1 MKIQISPVSVFPS
14 TATQVEFLPAEIT
27 FGQSARCQYIL
38 QDADGANL
46 TSAWVE
52 MTPEQYALWADD
64 DSYAVDAFLT
74 NLGLYRSL

>member
-1 MKIQISPVSVFPS
+1 MQIQISPVSVFPS

-52 MTPEQYALWADD
+52 MTPEQYALWGDD
-64 DSYAVDAFLT
+64 DSYAADTFLA
-74 NLGLYRSL
+74 NLGLVRA

>member
-1 MKIQISPVSVFPS
+1 MKIQITPVSVFPA

-38 QDADGANL
+38 QDESGANL

-52 MTPEQYALWADD
+52 MTPEQYALWGDD
-64 DSYAVDAFLT
+64 DSYAAETFLA
-74 NLGLYRSL
+74 NLGLVAA